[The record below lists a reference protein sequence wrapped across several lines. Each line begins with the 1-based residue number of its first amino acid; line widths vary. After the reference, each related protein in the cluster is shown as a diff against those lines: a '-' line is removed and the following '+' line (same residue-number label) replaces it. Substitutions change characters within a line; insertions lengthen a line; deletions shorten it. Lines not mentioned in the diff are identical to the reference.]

1 MTQSK
6 PRLEGDW
13 FMYLTDN
20 NLAWCQFSPPVISLV
35 TDSDF
40 QEQFPNPTGREHPKI
55 VARETVAPVARETV
69 APVASETVAPVA
81 SETVAPVAPET
92 VAPPPP
98 VGHYLLGVVPLVP
111 VAKVIVLGGT
121 IDFLQSRVT
130 HFSVYHYVYTK
141 YFASTKKTTILE
153 APQTNQKVT
162 CIIGDPPQVTSP
174 PPPSVF

>member
-1 MTQSK
+1 
-6 PRLEGDW
+6 
-13 FMYLTDN
+13 MYLTDN

-69 APVASETVAPVA
+69 APVAPETVAPVAPETVAPVA